1 MSTRSANGRRVRG
14 SIVLSLFILA
24 GLCSELVPTPQYA
37 GASGVQNQALVP
49 GSSPSN
55 GCPWVA
61 QSQRRSPSPSSLANE
76 VLSKMTLAQKASFVV
91 LSTHPPLENSNS
103 GIPSLCIPELSLSD
117 GPSGIAGSLPG
128 VTQFPAPIA
137 IAATFDQSIA
147 RALGQAVA
155 TEARAKGI
163 EVIQGP
169 NINLARVPQSGRT
182 FETFGE
188 DPFLTSVIGV
198 SYIEGVQSTGVM
210 ANAKHFTAYTQETA
224 RVRLN
229 QIVSKRALAEV
240 YNVPFKAAVEQAH
253 VASLMCSYGLL
264 NGTNTCSDPYLYSTL
279 KSWGFTGFVRSDL
292 SAVKNVA
299 KAFRNG
305 ISLIKPGSP
314 QSIAR
319 MVETGSLPISDL
331 NRAVR
336 TVLTSMFAYGLI
348 AHQRGRS
355 LLASVTSP
363 AHATIALRAAESSIV
378 LLKNSRSLLPL
389 SKNVSSAAV
398 IGTDAGQNPL
408 VSGGGSSQVRAP
420 FVITPLKALRSA
432 LGSRVKVTYDPGGP
446 PTLDFGKLN
455 DVDIISGT
463 PLRLVAPIKPVG
475 ELGKADIAIDLDPK
489 VNAVVA
495 TATRPG
501 HGEGWDRWGFTVRA
515 RRTGTFEI
523 SFQQNGDTWLY
534 LNGQQILASPG
545 LHAVNDMSTTVQLVS
560 GKRYTFS
567 LMWFQLNNHPAPKFS
582 MIDVTP
588 QITAAVAAAR
598 KAKVA
603 IVFVGDHNAEAA
615 DRAGLGLPGDANAL
629 IAAVAAVNPR
639 TIVVLNTGGAV
650 LMPWLSS
657 VAGVVEAWYPGQEDG
672 AAIAAIL
679 TGAVNPSGRL
689 PITFPASTSAMPAGR
704 VKQFPGVN
712 SVVNFGSGLD
722 VGYRWYQINKV
733 APLFAFGYGLSYTTF
748 KLTNPVVQKSPAGV
762 TVQVTVANAGNRA
775 GADVVQVYVNMPS
788 STGEPPKQLRAFARV
803 NLAPSTSKPVTMTIP
818 WSGFQIFKHGSLT
831 TMPGT
836 YGIDIGQ
843 SSADT
848 PLHLSVDL

>member
-1 MSTRSANGRRVRG
+1 MSTRSLSIRRTRD
-14 SIVLSLFILA
+14 SIIVSLLILA
-24 GLCSELVPTPQYA
+24 GLSSELVSIPQSA
-37 GASGVQNQALVP
+37 GASGVQPQALVQ
-49 GSSPSN
+49 GSNQSSD
-55 GCPWVA
+55 CPWVT
-61 QSQRRSPSPSSLANE
+61 QSQHQSMTPASLANE

-91 LSTHPPLENSNS
+91 LSADPPLQNSNS
-103 GIPSLCIPELSLSD
+103 GVPSLCIPQLSLSD

-128 VTQFPAPIA
+128 VTQFPSPIA

-147 RALGQAVA
+147 RAVGQAVA

-163 EVIQGP
+163 DVIQGP

-188 DPFLTSVIGV
+188 DPFLTSAIGV
-198 SYIEGVQSTGVM
+198 SYIEGVQFTGVM

-240 YNVPFKAAVEQAH
+240 YNAPFKAAVQQAH

-264 NGTNTCSDPYLYSTL
+264 NGTNTCSDPYLYATL

-299 KAFRNG
+299 KAFRGG

-319 MVETGSLPISDL
+319 MVETGSLPVSDL

-336 TVLTSMFAYGLI
+336 AVLTSMFAYGLI

-355 LLASVTSP
+355 LLATVTTP
-363 AHATIALRAAESSIV
+363 FHDTIALRAAESSVV
-378 LLKNSRSLLPL
+378 LLKNSKSLLPL
-389 SKNVSSAAV
+389 AKYVTSVAV

-432 LGSRVKVTYDPGGP
+432 LGKQVKVTYNPGGP

-455 DVDIISGT
+455 DVDIISGK
-463 PLRLVAPIKPVG
+463 PLKLVAPIKPAA

-489 VNAVVA
+489 VDAVVA
-495 TATRPG
+495 TATIPG
-501 HGEGWDRWGFTVRA
+501 RGEGWDKWGFSVRA
-515 RRTGTFEI
+515 RQTGTFEI

-534 LNGQQILASPG
+534 LNGGQILASPG
-545 LHAVNDMSTTVQLVS
+545 LHALNDMSTTVQLVA

-567 LMWFQLNNHPAPKFS
+567 LKWFQLNNHPEPKFS

-588 QITAAVAAAR
+588 QISAAVAAAR

-603 IVFVGDHNAEAA
+603 IVFVGDHDAEAA

-657 VAGVVEAWYPGQEDG
+657 VAGVLEAWYPGQEDG
-672 AAIAAIL
+672 AAIASIL

-689 PITFPASTSAMPAGR
+689 PITFPVSTSAMPAGS

-712 SVVNFGSGLD
+712 SRVNFGSGLD

-733 APLFAFGYGLSYTTF
+733 SPLFAFGYGLSYTTF
-748 KLTNPVVQKSPAGV
+748 KLTNPVVQKVSSGV
-762 TVQVTVANAGNRA
+762 AVQVTVANTGKRS
-775 GADVVQVYVNMPS
+775 GADVVQVYVSMPS
-788 STGEPPKQLRAFARV
+788 STGEPPKQFE
-803 NLAPSTSKPVTMTIP
+803 
-818 WSGFQIFKHGSLT
+818 HSLE
-831 TMPGT
+831 
-836 YGIDIGQ
+836 
-843 SSADT
+843 
-848 PLHLSVDL
+848 